1 MVVRSGVSQV
11 RGHTSG
17 RQPVAIQHSASGLVP
32 QMLDSAEGILS
43 ANGFSGRLLS
53 RMKSVVVILLD
64 QEALQPPST
73 LPNIKDA

>member
-1 MVVRSGVSQV
+1 
-11 RGHTSG
+11 
-17 RQPVAIQHSASGLVP
+17 
-32 QMLDSAEGILS
+32 MLDSAEGILS